1 MLPDAGALCAETLLM
16 PPAIELAHAVQE
28 ARMCFDKNVCSYKVA
43 GVTIHLAGV
52 PVQDDLIL
60 ELARMVDDDALATK
74 LETAFGRMTRVLALT
89 IPEREAILAAMGE
102 VPAGLEELHGVL
114 LREAQ
119 WRRAEGL

>member
-1 MLPDAGALCAETLLM
+1 MAGEVLRRVPRQHMDLNTN
-16 PPAIELAHAVQE
+16 I
-28 ARMCFDKNVCSYKVA
+28 CSHSVR
-43 GVTIHLAGV
+43 GMTVHLAGV

-89 IPEREAILAAMGE
+89 IPERETILAAME
-102 VPAGLEELHGVL
+102 DVPVGLEELHGVL